1 MFRPV
6 ETNLKVIGQNCNES
20 VAHSCKEG
28 RACPSRQM
36 KSSLTTVKLY
46 FPKKWGLGVPPANPL
61 YFYDHDV

>member
-1 MFRPV
+1 MSRWPIPV
-6 ETNLKVIGQNCNES
+6 KKAVRILPDK
-20 VAHSCKEG
+20 
-28 RACPSRQM
+28 M